1 MRMKTFTY
9 FKSFSEISNFHK
21 GKVLLSIL
29 KERDKYLAH
38 RHSTKPKETIEEHL
52 RLVVEYFLKLVN
64 YHQLDKVVDNLILAS
79 IPEGF
84 TNKSKIGDY
93 IKVAFYKTILYHDFG
108 KVNHF
113 FQWNENK
120 MNNQRKDLKIVNHKV
135 DSQHSIISAYIY
147 LIHLLDNENVGFD
160 EGEQVLIDSIIS
172 SLAYPIVKHHGK
184 NLKSVLEID
193 FKNNEKYFEEYLEL
207 FDKGKPNDIGLLHEI
222 ITDFDTT
229 FDQFQKIGA
238 NVFSIYAL
246 IKLNYSLLTASDY
259 YATGEYMQGLKVND
273 FGLIEGD
280 LRKEIIKNFKT
291 IKVYNNE
298 LFDKTEELKKLPFSD
313 LQQQSKV
320 NLNRL
325 RQKLA
330 AEVLSNLRNSPNDNL
345 FYLEAPT
352 GAGKTNISLAIA
364 IELLEKNPKLN
375 KIFYVF
381 PFTTLVTQTFGAI
394 KETLGIDNEH
404 IIQLH
409 SKSGFHQQNEEE
421 NDGNYGD
428 NRMNFINNHFVNYP
442 ITLLT
447 HIKFFDIL
455 KGNSKETNY
464 IFHRLANSIVIIDEL
479 QSYNPN
485 HWDKVI
491 FFLSNYSQLF
501 NIKIILMSATLP
513 KIDNLLDQ
521 KSEMRGKVKYLLS
534 KENKSQFFQNPN
546 FAGRVKFVFSILD
559 KYNWK
564 QPQNEK
570 DKESYLCFLKDKLF
584 TESEDYAQNN
594 PQKANSVRTLIEF
607 ITKKTAF
614 KFFKSLQED
623 PRFEN
628 YELYLISGEI
638 LDPRR
643 REIIEAIKENKDEK
657 VILVT
662 TQVVEAGVDIDM
674 DLGFKDRSLIDS
686 DEQLAGRVNR
696 NASKQNC
703 KVYMFDFDKTR
714 FIYKKDKRLD
724 VAAVYQNDTYKSI
737 LNSKDFDTN
746 FYDNV
751 KNEIIKLNESSL
763 IQNLSDYLAY
773 FKRFNFHEINN
784 KFKLIEQDNGS
795 VFVPLPIPKKHFD
808 NTDLVVLE
816 YFEIPDFENEEGITC
831 INGKDVWDRYIEI
844 IGFSKERKGDYMHN
858 QTKLKQIYGV
868 LSKFMFSSFNN
879 QIEKIKL
886 YLDNGDG
893 FTDYKQ
899 FGLYYLSSWEEI
911 YSYDGGLNMNYID
924 SDIFL

>member
-1 MRMKTFTY
+1 MKS
-9 FKSFSEISNFHK
+9 FKSFDE
-21 GKVLLSIL
+21 LLQ
-29 KERDKYLAH
+29 EEPR
-38 RHSTKPKETIEEHL
+38 IENI
-52 RLVVEYFLKLVN
+52 LVN
-64 YHQLDKVVDNLILAS
+64 YEKYYAHTHKKRDFEKLHKHVHLVMEYAKKLINTHGLDMLINSMIYELIKAYGKVEHIETVGNFI
-79 IPEGF
+79 
-84 TNKSKIGDY
+84 KSLF
-93 IKVAFYKTILYHDFG
+93 VNTLVYHDYG
-108 KVNHF
+108 KVNENFQIDKMQDKNF
-113 FQWNENK
+113 FKVNEN
-120 MNNQRKDLKIVNHKV
+120 NKIG
-135 DSQHSIISAYIY
+135 SQHSILSAYVF
-147 LIHLLDNENVGFD
+147 LNVHLNRILEDKVISKYERNLLAV
-160 EGEQVLIDSIIS
+160 SIF
-172 SLAYPIVKHHGK
+172 LFANPILKHHSSFFEHK
-184 NLKSVLEID
+184 P
-193 FKNNEKYFEEYLEL
+193 YFEEEKITALEQYLIKFKTKL
-207 FDKGKPNDIGLLHEI
+207 TTDTKKYFLLTEKI
-222 ITDFDTT
+222 FEKFPKIFSSESRDF
-229 FDQFQKIGA
+229 IPY
-238 NVFSIYAL
+238 YAIL
-246 IKLNYSLLTASDY
+246 KLNYSLLTASDY
-259 YATGEYMQGLKVND
+259 YATGEYMQCLKVND

-280 LRKEIIKNFKT
+280 LRKKIIKNFKT

-298 LFDKTEELKKLPFSD
+298 LFDKTKELKKLPFSD

-352 GAGKTNISLAIA
+352 GAGKTNIALVIA

-491 FFLSNYSQLF
+491 FFLSNYAQLF

-546 FAGRVKFVFSILD
+546 FAGRVKFDFSILD

-564 QPQNEK
+564 QPQNEQ

-714 FIYKKDKRLD
+714 FIYKNDKRLD